1 MAEDLQAKE
10 QIIKQNRDKI
20 HAEIQQKTE
29 MRKNFEIQIS
39 KLKIKIGEL
48 ELKIAGVIH
57 ERKEDI
63 ANFGSQMQLTSMSL
77 LRTAQQKEKYAK
89 FSQSEKQRLQKMIE
103 NKDREIE
110 QLNDKIKMMSENH
123 AQ

>member
-1 MAEDLQAKE
+1 
-10 QIIKQNRDKI
+10 
-20 HAEIQQKTE
+20 
-29 MRKNFEIQIS
+29 MRKNFEIQVS

-57 ERKEDI
+57 QRKEDI

-77 LRTAQQKEKYAK
+77 LRTAEQKQKYAI

-110 QLNDKIKMMSENH
+110 QLNDKMKMMSINH
-123 AQ
+123 AQQIANKDE